1 MKLAAIIP
9 HYRHIKTLPQVIIA
23 LQKENIPVFVVDDGS
38 GEEYQDALSEIEK
51 QYAIHLFRL
60 PENQGKGFAVKYGM
74 EEMQK
79 QGFSHSLQIDAD
91 AQHDFN
97 AIRKLKDACQNN
109 PNALICANP
118 IYGKDAPKSRLYG
131 RKITNFWNVLH
142 TFSFSIKDG
151 LCGFRIYPIADFL
164 TTCQKETVG
173 NGMDFDNEIL
183 IRMYRKKIPIIW
195 IDTPVQY
202 QDNGISHFKMWQDNI
217 KISKMHA
224 RLFLSHFFSFFR
236 QHKQ

>member
-9 HYRHIKTLPQVIIA
+9 HYRHIHTLPKVITA
-23 LQKENIPVFVVDDGS
+23 LQQENIPIFVVDDGS
-38 GEEYQDALSEIEK
+38 GEEYQDALNNIEK
-51 QYAIHLFRL
+51 QYAINLFRL
-60 PENQGKGFAVKYGM
+60 PENHGKGFAVKYGI
-74 EEMQK
+74 EEMKK

-97 AIRKLKDACQNN
+97 AIFKLKDACQNN
-109 PNALICANP
+109 PKALICANP

-151 LCGFRIYPIADFL
+151 LCGFRIYPINDFL
-164 TTCQKETVG
+164 STCQKETVG

-183 IRMYRKKIPIIW
+183 IRMYRQKIPIIW
-195 IDTPVQY
+195 IDTPVTY

-224 RLFLSHFFSFFR
+224 RLFLSRFLP
-236 QHKQ
+236 KKKDKN